1 MQSRSHVVTHLLW
14 NGIDVRGVGGAK
26 CKYRGGRL
34 LPKIVANNDIAFAG
48 FMPKDN
54 VSPADE
60 KPFWTKKS
68 ENAETDVGNN
78 L

>member
-1 MQSRSHVVTHLLW
+1 MIFSLVFGCNAFPIVFVVQYILAQQ
-14 NGIDVRGVGGAK
+14 NA
-26 CKYRGGRL
+26 Y
-34 LPKIVANNDIAFAG
+34 NDIAFAG

-68 ENAETDVGNN
+68 ANAETDVGNH